1 MGGGGGGVGAIKE
14 LGSPGALGCGAGMIF
29 FMSTGCSAL
38 AISSLSC
45 HWA

>member
-1 MGGGGGGVGAIKE
+1 MGGGGGGVGAIGE
-14 LGSPGALGCGAGMIF
+14 TGSPGALGWGAGMIF
-29 FMSTGCSAL
+29 FISTGFSAL